1 MSQGI
6 FFNQWKITLNREG
19 ARDNWFFQVCLIL
32 DKYIGRTTVYEG
44 FGIPRIVKNIFNN
57 ESAKWKDFEGSDSSG
72 GSDSFDILS
81 IRLRSN
87 VYTKK

>member
-1 MSQGI
+1 M
-6 FFNQWKITLNREG
+6 
-19 ARDNWFFQVCLIL
+19 
-32 DKYIGRTTVYEG
+32 YEG

-57 ESAKWKDFEGSDSSG
+57 ENAKWKDFEGSGSSD

>member
-1 MSQGI
+1 M
-6 FFNQWKITLNREG
+6 
-19 ARDNWFFQVCLIL
+19 
-32 DKYIGRTTVYEG
+32 YEG

-57 ESAKWKDFEGSDSSG
+57 ENAKWKDFEGSDSTG